1 MLASTIY
8 VTTNSHK
15 EAKIIAEIVIRE
27 KLAACANIIG
37 SVSSVFMWQGE
48 VCEESETAIILKT
61 VPALIDKLTRRIK
74 EMHSYECPCIVA
86 LEIVGGNTDY
96 IDWILNETK
105 IRKSKT

>member
-8 VTTNSHK
+8 VTASSPK
-15 EAKIIAEIVIRE
+15 EAKNIAEIVIRE
-27 KLAACANIIG
+27 KLAACANIISG
-37 SVSSVFMWQGE
+37 VSSIFMWQGE
-48 VCEESETAIILKT
+48 VCEESESAIILKT

-96 IDWILNETK
+96 TDWILNETK
-105 IRKSKT
+105 NKKS